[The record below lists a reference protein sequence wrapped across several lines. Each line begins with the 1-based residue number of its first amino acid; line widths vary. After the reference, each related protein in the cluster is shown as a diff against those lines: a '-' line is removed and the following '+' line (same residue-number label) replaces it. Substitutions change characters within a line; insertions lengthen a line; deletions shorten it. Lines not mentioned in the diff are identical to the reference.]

1 VRHVSGGA
9 GVSRAVLA
17 GVAAKLGVL
26 SIARKIARVVVK
38 NPVFSCCFV
47 SSFFCFLFRYV
58 HRNGASITRCSQ
70 PKVNRT
76 ELFNCFS
83 LIVVCFIGG
92 SSGGDQILLQ
102 AILDANPNKEQPVLR
117 LIDARPKL
125 NAIANQAMGKVCF
138 IDCGTV
144 FSL

>member
-1 VRHVSGGA
+1 
-9 GVSRAVLA
+9 
-17 GVAAKLGVL
+17 
-26 SIARKIARVVVK
+26 
-38 NPVFSCCFV
+38 
-47 SSFFCFLFRYV
+47 LF
-58 HRNGASITRCSQ
+58 Q
-70 PKVNRT
+70 
-76 ELFNCFS
+76 FNCGLFFQVG
-83 LIVVCFIGG
+83 LIGG